1 MCLFCR
7 IAHREAKARIVYED
21 PDVVAF
27 HDIHPQAP
35 THVLVIPRKHVA
47 SIDAAQDDD
56 EAVLGKLL
64 LRAGSIAR
72 ELGLRVGGYRVVV
85 NSGEAGGASVDHLH
99 AHLLG
104 GLRMRW
110 PTG

>member
-7 IAHREAKARIVYED
+7 IAHREAKAQIVYED
-21 PDVVAF
+21 EEVVAF
-27 HDIHPQAP
+27 HDLHPQAP

-56 EAVLGKLL
+56 EALLGKLL
-64 LRAGSIAR
+64 LRARTIAR
-72 ELGLRVGGYRVVV
+72 ELGLQRGGYRIVI
-85 NSGEAGGASVDHLH
+85 NTGEDGGQSVDHLH

-104 GLRMRW
+104 GRRMRW
-110 PTG
+110 PPG